1 MARKGVVFWLIVLGM
16 VILVSGCRAKLGPMT
31 ALPTAT
37 ASLTAVAVVPTNTIV
52 PPTATV
58 TASPTEAQPSA
69 TPSATPLPTETPTST
84 DTPSPT
90 IDFTA
95 TAALE
100 QTVQALAQT
109 EAAAALT
116 ATQAALPSDTP
127 TSTFTPTDTLT
138 PSDTPTPTQ
147 LPVLLTVTRIVQNA
161 TATAQMQAAAQ
172 TQIAAALTATQAAL
186 PSDTPT
192 ATATPTDTATPSP
205 TATYTPSTTP
215 TPLPPTDT
223 LTPSTTP
230 LPPTQAMTL
239 APSPTT
245 PTPDL
250 FASATAQALPTGTPT
265 QLPVLLTVTRIVQN
279 ATATAQALPSA
290 TPTPVPPTATPTPLP
305 VLLTVTRIVQNATAT
320 AQALPSA
327 TPTPVP
333 PTGTVEATPTTPA
346 TVGSAESALGLR
358 FTLPEDWQPLHQPSP
373 HWLYMTDGTA
383 HLYIYRGDSAYFAE
397 HGWGISA
404 NETRLL
410 AAASALAAHTGGQL
424 RSFADKAAV
433 PILLPAKE
441 GQQGMLFLQQLRSGA
456 DSAEWLLV
464 SLSAPSDALADYAQN
479 MVEPLLESVEV
490 IEELPGALPT
500 ATPSPTSAQAATA
513 EAQSQL
519 PFGVNAHVP
528 EGWSAFLPIN
538 DHIVYTTD
546 GQARIFITAGP
557 AAYFAERWNI
567 PEDVT
572 DTLRASSAVLR
583 RLGGK
588 KIAFD
593 PARQMVILRLE
604 RPETVSLTYLMPH
617 PSGGWVLVSVSAPKD
632 GFEAY
637 QQAVFDP
644 FIASLTFAS
653 PEDAE

>member
-37 ASLTAVAVVPTNTIV
+37 ASPTAVAVVPTNTIV

-127 TSTFTPTDTLT
+127 TATVTPTDTLT

-147 LPVLLTVTRIVQNA
+147 LPVLLTVTQIVQNA
-161 TATAQMQAAAQ
+161 TATAQMQAAVQ

-250 FASATAQALPTGTPT
+250 FASATAQALPTG
-265 QLPVLLTVTRIVQN
+265 
-279 ATATAQALPSA
+279 
-290 TPTPVPPTATPTPLP
+290 TPTPLP